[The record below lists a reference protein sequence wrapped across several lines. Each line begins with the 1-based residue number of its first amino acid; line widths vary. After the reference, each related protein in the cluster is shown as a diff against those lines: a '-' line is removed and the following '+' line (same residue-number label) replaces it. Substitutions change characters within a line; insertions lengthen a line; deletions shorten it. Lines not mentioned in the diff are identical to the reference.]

1 MHLTFRL
8 CLRDFRGLT
17 VALARFAQVDFC
29 DYVVG
34 PTWEQLSN
42 ALGEEPLIKEAQ
54 RNMGQNRSSWH
65 LRTAFFLDA
74 HRDISVEDFDSFPQ
88 STFCHFELH
97 PYV

>member
-1 MHLTFRL
+1 MADAEAG
-8 CLRDFRGLT
+8 C
-17 VALARFAQVDFC
+17 VFAQVDFC

-65 LRTAFFLDA
+65 SQTALFLDA
-74 HRDISVEDFDSFPQ
+74 SGNLRFGLDSFPS

-97 PYV
+97 E

>member
-1 MHLTFRL
+1 MAG
-8 CLRDFRGLT
+8 C
-17 VALARFAQVDFC
+17 AFAQVDFC

-65 LRTAFFLDA
+65 SQTTLFRITKSPWKALKVSRRQLLSLRIT
-74 HRDISVEDFDSFPQ
+74 
-88 STFCHFELH
+88 
-97 PYV
+97 